1 MKRII
6 LLITFLLPAYLYA
19 GSVTLL
25 EKTRPLLNGVQVFVL
40 DPAYEKNPGR
50 FFDEVKKQG
59 GNTVFFRVFH
69 NSSDRYH
76 FLKNSECVTGVY
88 FQTDEACVVDDLLP
102 VMIEEAHKR
111 GIKLY
116 AWMATRTLSFLKTPL
131 LMEKT
136 FADGQGTGEGYGASI
151 FMSAVRRKL
160 VRLFEDLA
168 AYDIDGILFQD
179 DFIMR
184 HREGASL
191 SALHAYYM
199 DTGLMLTSGDLFGC
213 LERENRT
220 KVPGGCNDTY
230 IPWAYW
236 KAQKMADFF
245 RELRQAVLV
254 RNPSVRFAANIYYE
268 TPADSMKG
276 ISWYSQSVDMLL
288 DAGFDYLAVM
298 SYHDQIAREMKL
310 DYEGAKEY
318 VNGMLQNLVSN
329 VDEKERIL
337 MKLQRVS
344 WADKSGVDRGELE
357 GICRLIDS
365 YGSISKAIVPV
376 NRSSE
381 ISGGCFR

>member
-1 MKRII
+1 MKHII
-6 LLITFLLPAYLYA
+6 MLLILLLPAYLYA
-19 GSVTLL
+19 GSVTLID
-25 EKTRPLLNGVQVFVL
+25 KTRPLLNGVQVFVL
-40 DPAYEKNPGR
+40 DPAYENDPGS

-69 NSSDRYH
+69 NSIDRYH
-76 FLKNSECVTGVY
+76 FLKKSECSTGVY
-88 FQTDEACVVDDLLP
+88 FQTDEACVVDDILGT
-102 VMIEEAHKR
+102 MTEEAHKR

-199 DTGLMLTSGDLFGC
+199 DSGVMLTASDLFGC
-213 LERENRT
+213 LERENLT
-220 KVPGGCNDTY
+220 KIPGGCNETY
-230 IPWAYW
+230 IPWANW
-236 KAQKMADFF
+236 KTRKMAELFS
-245 RELRQAVLV
+245 ELRQAVLV

-268 TPADSMKG
+268 TPADEMKG
-276 ISWYSQSVDMLL
+276 ISWYSQSIDMLL
-288 DAGFDYLAVM
+288 EAGFDYLAVM
-298 SYHDQIAREMKL
+298 SYHDQIRREMSL
-310 DYEGAKEY
+310 DYDSTKEY
-318 VNGMLQNLVSN
+318 VNGMLSGLVSK
-329 VDEKERIL
+329 VDDNNRIL

-344 WADKSGVDRGELE
+344 WADKSGIDRRELE
-357 GICRLIDS
+357 DICRLIDS

-376 NRSSE
+376 NKASE
-381 ISGGCFR
+381 VFGQCF

>member
-1 MKRII
+1 MKHII
-6 LLITFLLPAYLYA
+6 MLLILLLPAYLYA
-19 GSVTLL
+19 GSVTLID
-25 EKTRPLLNGVQVFVL
+25 KTRPLLNGVQVFVL
-40 DPAYEKNPGR
+40 DPAYENDPGS

-69 NSSDRYH
+69 NSIDRYH
-76 FLKNSECVTGVY
+76 FLKKSECSTGVY
-88 FQTDEACVVDDLLP
+88 FKTDEACVVDDILAT
-102 VMIEEAHKR
+102 MTEEAHKR

-184 HREGASL
+184 YREGASL

-199 DTGLMLTSGDLFGC
+199 DSGVMLTASDLFGC
-213 LERENRT
+213 LERENPT
-220 KVPGGCNDTY
+220 KIPGGCNETY
-230 IPWAYW
+230 IPWANW
-236 KAQKMADFF
+236 KTRKMAEFF
-245 RELRQAVLV
+245 SELRQAVLV

-268 TPADSMKG
+268 TPADEMKG
-276 ISWYSQSVDMLL
+276 ISWYSQSIDMLL
-288 DAGFDYLAVM
+288 EAGFDYLAVM
-298 SYHDQIAREMKL
+298 SYHDQIRREMSL
-310 DYEGAKEY
+310 DYDSTKEY
-318 VNGMLQNLVSN
+318 VNGMLSGLVSK
-329 VDEKERIL
+329 VDDNNRIL

-344 WADKSGVDRGELE
+344 WADKSGIDRRELE
-357 GICRLIDS
+357 DICRLIDS

-376 NRSSE
+376 NKASE
-381 ISGGCFR
+381 VFGQCF